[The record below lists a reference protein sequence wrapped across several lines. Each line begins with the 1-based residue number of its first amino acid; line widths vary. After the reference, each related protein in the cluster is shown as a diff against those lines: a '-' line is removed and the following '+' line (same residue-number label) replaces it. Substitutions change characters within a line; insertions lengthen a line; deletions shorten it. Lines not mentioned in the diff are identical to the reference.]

1 MRNIKP
7 ILSCMCLAGFSFAV
21 MGVLSALICAIII
34 KSDVGIVV
42 SLIIAGISAW
52 VSIIT
57 YVMRERRDRWENKA
71 W

>member
-1 MRNIKP
+1 
-7 ILSCMCLAGFSFAV
+7 MCLAGFSFAV
-21 MGVLSALICAIII
+21 MGVLSALICAII

-57 YVMRERRDRWENKA
+57 YVMRERRDRWENGA